1 LIYFAQISSNFS
13 CFRLYF
19 DGMDWHAFCIYSS
32 NTKFEFGNTKEGS
45 QMQKPEN
52 KDKSTSQLF
61 KQFLLELISVRA
73 GFYVKQDPHHPE
85 TLRK

>member
-1 LIYFAQISSNFS
+1 
-13 CFRLYF
+13 
-19 DGMDWHAFCIYSS
+19 
-32 NTKFEFGNTKEGS
+32 
-45 QMQKPEN
+45 MQKPEN

-85 TLRK
+85 TLWK

>member
-1 LIYFAQISSNFS
+1 
-13 CFRLYF
+13 
-19 DGMDWHAFCIYSS
+19 
-32 NTKFEFGNTKEGS
+32 
-45 QMQKPEN
+45 MQKSQTQA
-52 KDKSTSQLF
+52 KKTSQLF